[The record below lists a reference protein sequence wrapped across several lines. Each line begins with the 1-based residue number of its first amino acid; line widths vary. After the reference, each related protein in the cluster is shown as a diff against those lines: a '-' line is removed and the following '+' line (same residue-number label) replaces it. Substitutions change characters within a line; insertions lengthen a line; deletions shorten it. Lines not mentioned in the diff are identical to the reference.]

1 MNPELSM
8 IKAQTFTPFYSQLED
23 RIRFVINYADYTQR
37 VDLWLTRAFL
47 LKLIPTLED
56 YLDQYDTMS
65 VDVQA
70 QQQTDA
76 AAQSQTDAPTLMMME
91 KEGYLVHSVDITYHQ
106 ESKQFS
112 LVFKTNSVEVIATL
126 TGPVLR
132 TLLKSIF
139 ASIPKIDW
147 GISPQWI
154 Q

>member
-1 MNPELSM
+1 MNPEISM
-8 IKAQTFTPFYSQLED
+8 IKAQTFTPLYSQLED

-47 LKLIPTLED
+47 LKLIPTIED
-56 YLDQYDTMS
+56 YLDQYDSTS
-65 VDVQA
+65 NVEI
-70 QQQTDA
+70 QQLTDT
-76 AAQSQTDAPTLMMME
+76 AAQSQTDTPTLIMTE
-91 KEGYLVHSVDITYHQ
+91 KEGYLVHSVDMTYHQ
-106 ESKQFS
+106 ESQQFT
-112 LVFKTNSVEVIATL
+112 LLFKTNGVEVMSTL

-139 ASIPKIDW
+139 SSIPKIDW